1 MDYKGGVSMRSL
13 LKDKRGLATQ
23 TVIGIL
29 GLVFVVIISFVM
41 IQQLTGADLLT
52 TGSQETNATNRLVGN
67 VSAGVDNVSSK
78 IPTFFTII
86 AAVLIIGF
94 VVLLWVQFR
103 KSGLMSG
110 AGGL

>member
-1 MDYKGGVSMRSL
+1 MKLRSL
-13 LKDKRGLATQ
+13 AKDKRGLATQ

-29 GLVFVVIISFVM
+29 GLVFVVIIAFVM
-41 IQQLTGADLLT
+41 IQQLTGANLLT
-52 TGSQETNATNRLVGN
+52 SGSTESNATNRLVAN
-67 VSAGVDNVSSK
+67 VSGGVDSISSK

-103 KSGLMSG
+103 KSGLLSG
-110 AGGL
+110 GQGL